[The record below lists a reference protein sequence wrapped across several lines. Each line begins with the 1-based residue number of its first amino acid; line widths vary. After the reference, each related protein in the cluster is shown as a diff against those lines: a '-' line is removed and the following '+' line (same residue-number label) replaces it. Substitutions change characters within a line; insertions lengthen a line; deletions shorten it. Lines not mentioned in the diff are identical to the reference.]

1 MSTEKMAEFDNKI
14 LIGVFGLIAG
24 IYGWILRHLIAK
36 VQFKDVCAAK
46 HKGLEDCIEAEERR
60 NTERY
65 EALDKKI
72 DEGFRELKQLVRN
85 NARR

>member
-1 MSTEKMAEFDNKI
+1 MAEIDSKI
-14 LIGVFGLIAG
+14 LIGIFGLITTV
-24 IYGWILRHLIAK
+24 YGWLFKHLFGK

-65 EALDKKI
+65 ETLTKKV
-72 DEGFRELKQLVRN
+72 DDGFRELKQLVRN
-85 NARR
+85 NARSGT

>member
-1 MSTEKMAEFDNKI
+1 MPEIDSKI
-14 LIGVFGLIAG
+14 LLGIAGLITG
-24 IYGWILRHLIAK
+24 IYGWLFKHLFGK

-46 HKGLEDCIEAEERR
+46 HKGLDDCIEAEERR

-72 DEGFRELKQLVRN
+72 DNGFREVKELIR